1 MGKMSFLE
9 SIKLRQNNLKST
21 VTLVTC
27 ADGKVYKET
36 KNGTVCIGNKL
47 GFVVDN
53 KPDTVP
59 SKITDFIYLGSQ
71 DSCEESVILK
81 YDFKYVLSIGVDAP
95 CKLPDIIYKFIDCL
109 DLPECDLQTILSKCI
124 PFIKA
129 AIEHQSKILVHCNAG
144 VSRSATVVIAYLMLI
159 ENFSYIEAYNCVKN
173 SRNCINPNAGFIK
186 QLQNL
191 K

>member
-1 MGKMSFLE
+1 MNFLE
-9 SIKLRQNNLKST
+9 LINSKRNNLKNT

-36 KNGTVCIGNKL
+36 KTGTVCIGSKL

-53 KPDTVP
+53 KPDP
-59 SKITDFIYLGSQ
+59 IPAKISDFIYLGSQ
-71 DSCEESVILK
+71 DSCVESVISE
-81 YDFKYVLSIGVDAP
+81 YNFKYVLSVGVDAP
-95 CKLPDIIYKFIDCL
+95 YKHPHVIYKFVSCL
-109 DLPECDLQTILSKCI
+109 DLPESELQTVLSNSI
-124 PFIKA
+124 PFIKSA
-129 AIEHQSKILVHCNAG
+129 VNNCSNILVHCNAG
-144 VSRSATVVIAYLMLI
+144 VSRSATVVIAYLILI
-159 ENFSYIEAYNCVKN
+159 KNFSYIEAYNCVKK